1 MSAGISNNESL
12 LLKFNI
18 ESIKIYLHED
28 ITALPTNE
36 ILRRSN
42 STAMAMFELNT
53 LKFEFN
59 LKNNTRDTRDIMKV
73 KFFLDNILLDDTR
86 DG

>member
-28 ITALPTNE
+28 ITALSTNE